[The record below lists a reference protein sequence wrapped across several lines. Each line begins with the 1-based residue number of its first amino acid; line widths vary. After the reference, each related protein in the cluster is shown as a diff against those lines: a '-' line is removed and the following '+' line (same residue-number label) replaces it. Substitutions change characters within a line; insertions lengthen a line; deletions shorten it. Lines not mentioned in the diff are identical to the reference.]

1 MKKII
6 FIGSIGSG
14 KTTLIQAL
22 KKLNMKYKKTQA
34 MEYYDN
40 IIDTPGEYLENRRY
54 YNALTVASYD
64 CDVVALIQDSSN
76 KRCVF
81 PPNFSSIFTKPVI
94 GIITKTDKEE
104 IFIDESI
111 NCLKLAGA
119 GEIFKTSSKENIGIC
134 DIQKYLND

>member
-22 KKLNMKYKKTQA
+22 KKLDMKYKKTQT

-40 IIDTPGEYLENRRY
+40 IVDTPGEYLENRRY
-54 YNALTVASYD
+54 YNALMLASYD
-64 CDVVALIQDSSN
+64 CDIIALIQDSSN

-81 PPNFSSIFTKPVI
+81 PPNFSAVFTKPVI
-94 GIITKTDKEE
+94 GIITKIDKEE
-104 IFIDESI
+104 MFIDYSSK
-111 NCLKLAGA
+111 CLKLAGA
-119 GEIFKTSSKENIGIC
+119 KEIFKTSSKESKGLEE
-134 DIQKYLND
+134 IQKHFNN

>member
-22 KKLNMKYKKTQA
+22 KKLDRKYKKTQA

-40 IIDTPGEYLENRRY
+40 IVDTPGEYLENRRF
-54 YNALTVASYD
+54 YNALMLASYD
-64 CDVVALIQDSSN
+64 CDIIALIQDSSN

-81 PPNFSSIFTKPVI
+81 PPNFSAIFTKPVI
-94 GIITKTDKEE
+94 GIITK
-104 IFIDESI
+104 IDQEGMSI
-111 NCLKLAGA
+111 DDSSKCLKLAGA
-119 GEIFKTSSKENIGIC
+119 GDIFKTSSIKNEGIEE
-134 DIQKYLND
+134 IQKHLNN